1 MRHVFGMSAE
11 EAKFE
16 LRRVLERLGFQ
27 VKEMDSEILAEKGSK
42 AVRISL
48 KELGRSKL
56 NIPQTEVVFECEEE
70 IYRSILER
78 PRLYRMGG

>member
-48 KELGRSKL
+48 KELGRSEL

-78 PRLYRMGG
+78 LRLSRMGG

>member
-1 MRHVFGMSAE
+1 MSAE

-48 KELGRSKL
+48 KELGRSEL

-78 PRLYRMGG
+78 LRLSRMGG